1 MTGRQQIADFTALVI
16 YASRRQQQIP
26 FKYIMVKV
34 NKILIFAADYLEVE
48 ERLIEKLNPTSLC
61 ENFVQNVK

>member
-34 NKILIFAADYLEVE
+34 NKILIFAADYLELE
-48 ERLIEKLNPTSLC
+48 ELYPTSLW

>member
-1 MTGRQQIADFTALVI
+1 MHPGDYNSKSYWIFNGKSQQIID
-16 YASRRQQQIP
+16 
-26 FKYIMVKV
+26 
-34 NKILIFAADYLEVE
+34 FAADYLEVE